1 MISHLANI
9 AGNLQCGDNCRIDP
23 FVTITGDVK
32 LGNNVHIG
40 VGACIFGSE
49 GVEIGNDCSI
59 SPGAKLFTGSF
70 DCETGYRANP
80 QVDDKQYYKGKIKIG
95 NRCIVGA
102 NSVILPNVELSDDVL
117 IGAVSLVK
125 KSLEKGIYAGATAKK
140 KGDRKC

>member
-9 AGNLQCGDNCRIDP
+9 VGELVCGENCRIDP
-23 FVTITGDVK
+23 FVTITGKVK
-32 LGNNVHIG
+32 IGNNVHIG

-49 GVEIGNDCSI
+49 GVEIGDDCSI

-70 DCETGYRANP
+70 DNETGYRANP
-80 QVDDKQYYKGKIKIG
+80 QVADKRYCKGPIKIG

-102 NSVILPNVELSDDVL
+102 NSVVLPNVELSDDVL

-125 KSLEKGIYAGATAKK
+125 KSLYKGTYAGAPVKK
-140 KGDRKC
+140 LGEKKC